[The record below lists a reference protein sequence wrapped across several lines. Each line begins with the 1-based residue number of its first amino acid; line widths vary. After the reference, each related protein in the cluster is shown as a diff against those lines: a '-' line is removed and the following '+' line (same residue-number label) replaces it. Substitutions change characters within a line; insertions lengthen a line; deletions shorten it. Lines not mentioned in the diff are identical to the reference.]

1 MLSHMWELLTKIFLY
16 PKRFLFNLLLI
27 LIWKF
32 PTDIWLM
39 SYPHTMVFNRN
50 EINFIWKKIQ

>member
-39 SYPHTMVFNRN
+39 SYPHKMVFNRN